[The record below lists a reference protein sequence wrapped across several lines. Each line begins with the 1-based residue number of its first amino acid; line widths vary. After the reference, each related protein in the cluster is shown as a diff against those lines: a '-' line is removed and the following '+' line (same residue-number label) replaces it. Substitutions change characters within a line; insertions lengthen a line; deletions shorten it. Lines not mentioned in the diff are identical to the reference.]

1 MTSRGKLPLSKASS
15 TGRLKLV
22 STSSTASLGFKVEGL
37 VASARLNRT
46 FDLFR
51 LLTERVSAKPLKLR
65 IAETLFLSEGEEC
78 FLSTEQTG
86 LVKADREPG

>member
-1 MTSRGKLPLSKASS
+1 M
-15 TGRLKLV
+15 
-22 STSSTASLGFKVEGL
+22 STSSSASLSFKVEGL
-37 VASARLNRT
+37 VASARLNRS

-65 IAETLFLSEGEEC
+65 VAETLLLSEGEEC
-78 FLSTEQTG
+78 FLSTAQTG